1 MAPSAIGNTFKL
13 FFPGKPTWSPNR
25 LPDLSSKTVIVTG
38 GNAGI
43 GRETVKQL
51 LLKNATVCL
60 AARSRERAERAMQ
73 GLHQET
79 GKEASFLHLDLSD
92 LRSVQKAAEEYQQ
105 RESRLD
111 VLYLNAG
118 IVYPPRAQLT
128 EQGYDATFGTN
139 VLGHHLLARLLYP
152 TLKQSGQPSDPARV
166 VWLSSMA
173 NYGPRTLNYETY
185 REGQARDKT
194 SLLALYGESKLAAVL
209 ASNALA
215 RRCADDGIVSIAV
228 DPGTIKS
235 EIYRESCPWYYRLG
249 IWDTIFSYPTEY
261 GALTSLYA
269 GCMPEAADYN
279 GKYMRPWA
287 RLGEPNPLARDIQE
301 QERLWTWLEEQ
312 VKDYL

>member
-1 MAPSAIGNTFKL
+1 MSFSAIGNALKL

-25 LPDLSSKTVIVTG
+25 LPDLSARTIIVTG

-51 LLKNATVCL
+51 LLKNATVYM
-60 AARSRERAERAMQ
+60 AARSRERAERAIW
-73 GLHQET
+73 GLRQET
-79 GKEASFLHLDLSD
+79 GKEAFFLHLDLSD
-92 LRSVQKAAEEYQQ
+92 LRSVKKAAEEYKQ

-118 IVYPPRAQLT
+118 IVYPPRVQLT

-139 VLGHHLLARLLYP
+139 VLGHYLFARLLYS
-152 TLKQSGQPSDPARV
+152 TLKQSSRSPDTARV

-173 NYGPRTLNYETY
+173 NYAPRVLHYETY
-185 REGQARDKT
+185 RQGPARDKAD
-194 SLLALYGESKLAAVL
+194 LLALYGESKLAAVL

-215 RRCADDGIVSIAV
+215 RRCAADGIVSIAV

-235 EIYRESCPWYYRLG
+235 DIYRESCPWYYRLG

-261 GALTSLYA
+261 GALTSLYS
-269 GCMPEAADYN
+269 GCMPKAAEYN
-279 GKYMRPWA
+279 GKYMRPWT
-287 RLGEPNPLARDIQE
+287 RLGEPNPLAQDVQE